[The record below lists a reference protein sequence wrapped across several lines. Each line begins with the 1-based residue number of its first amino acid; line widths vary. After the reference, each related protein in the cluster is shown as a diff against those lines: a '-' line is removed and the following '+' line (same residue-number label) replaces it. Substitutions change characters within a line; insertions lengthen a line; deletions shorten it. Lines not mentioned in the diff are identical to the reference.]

1 MFDRYLDR
9 YLSVFDDQYLGK
21 THNLWHRASLQL
33 EQMAFDN
40 GLSQQLMRPKPGGGG
55 GLGPGSEY
63 DFEPTNT
70 AQLVNAPTAHQHRTA
85 GKRAHRSTAQNYKR
99 RELYYYWTYHMS
111 IKIHHLSTKCLT
123 SLHGLHI
130 MSVFDSDMTRDVTT
144 RSP

>member
-55 GLGPGSEY
+55 LGPGSEY

-70 AQLVNAPTAHQHRTA
+70 AQLVRFPTAQP
-85 GKRAHRSTAQNYKR
+85 GNSAQQA
-99 RELYYYWTYHMS
+99 
-111 IKIHHLSTKCLT
+111 
-123 SLHGLHI
+123 
-130 MSVFDSDMTRDVTT
+130 
-144 RSP
+144 